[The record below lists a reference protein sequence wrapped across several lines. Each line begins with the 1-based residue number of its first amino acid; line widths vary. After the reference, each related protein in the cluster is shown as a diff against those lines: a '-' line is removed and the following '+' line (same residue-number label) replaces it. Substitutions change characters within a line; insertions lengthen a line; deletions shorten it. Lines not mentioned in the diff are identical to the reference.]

1 VWTNHFANDSKVPTE
16 EFSLYHID
24 GVTSKSTTIKALN
37 GPTVVIITNVNSSAG
52 GITQTINGNRT
63 TVGDVKVGQV
73 FLIGAGT
80 QVEFSHGL
88 EVWGSFWDDQEQEQT
103 GNAWVGTARMAWE
116 GTRRDWHQQL
126 YQIEEHGG
134 KRDDVWSKA

>member
-1 VWTNHFANDSKVPTE
+1 MEAERRSWSDGVQGVFELPNGDSRSELIPSNGSKVPTE

-24 GVTSKSTTIKALN
+24 GVASKSTTIKALN
-37 GPTVVIITNVNSSAG
+37 GPTVVIITNVSSSAG
-52 GITQTINGNRT
+52 KITQTVNGGQS

-80 QVEFSHGL
+80 QVEFSQGL

-103 GNAWVGTARMAWE
+103 GTA
-116 GTRRDWHQQL
+116 
-126 YQIEEHGG
+126 
-134 KRDDVWSKA
+134 